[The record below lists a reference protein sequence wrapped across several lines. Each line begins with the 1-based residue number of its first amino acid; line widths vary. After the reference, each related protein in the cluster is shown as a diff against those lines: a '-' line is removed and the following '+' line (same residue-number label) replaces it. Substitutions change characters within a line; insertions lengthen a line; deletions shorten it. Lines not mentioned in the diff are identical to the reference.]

1 MLTIIVKSP
10 RKGSSPPWGFLCADL
25 RTEDRVQFVGT
36 RHAVSANAK
45 VVIVDV
51 SDTARRVPTS
61 SLHLSHFRFPFVI
74 PQLCPSKLGGRAK
87 RRGYVKKNRERM
99 SGERGNIPP
108 SGALLLVPLT
118 QRDRVD
124 GHVKPET
131 WLPAPSVL
139 CYLSSVLCPLSHK
152 FTILS
157 IMAFARSMAEL
168 SREAR

>member
-1 MLTIIVKSP
+1 MP
-10 RKGSSPPWGFLCADL
+10 CPPMQRSSSWMF
-25 RTEDRVQFVGT
+25 RT

-45 VVIVDV
+45 GDIVDV
-51 SDTARRVPTS
+51 SDTACRVPTT

-118 QRDRVD
+118 QRDKVD
-124 GHVKPET
+124 GHLKLET
-131 WLPAPSVL
+131 GPQPPLYSVI
-139 CYLSSVLCPLSHK
+139 CTLSSVLYLTSSPSSVSWHLHGLWQSCPGKRDRCVWCSP
-152 FTILS
+152 
-157 IMAFARSMAEL
+157 
-168 SREAR
+168 SRGPSPR